1 MSSRLLWRRVAFFA
15 SSFLSLYMSLAVAG
29 AQEPEKAI
37 VVDMDYARIVKMPEG
52 AQTLVI
58 GNPMVADVTMLK
70 NNQLLVITGRSFG
83 TTNLIVLDR
92 TGAQVGESII
102 RVVSANDTLTVQRG
116 PHRESYSCNPEC
128 LPTINLK
135 DDKAYQAATIDNM
148 KLHEGTAQGVKR

>member
-1 MSSRLLWRRVAFFA
+1 MSSWSLWRGLKVFAFA
-15 SSFLSLYMSLAVAG
+15 LMSLGFALGPAA
-29 AQEPEKAI
+29 AQEPEKPI
-37 VVDMDYARIVKMPEG
+37 LVDMDYARIVKMPEG

-70 NNQLLVITGRSFG
+70 NNQLLVITGKSFG

-116 PHRESYSCNPEC
+116 PHRESYSCNPDC
-128 LPTINLK
+128 FPTINLK
-135 DDKAYQAATIDNM
+135 DSQAFQAETIGNM
-148 KLHEGTAQGVKR
+148 KLHDGSAAAAKR

>member
-1 MSSRLLWRRVAFFA
+1 MSLRSLQRGAAVFA
-15 SSFLSLYMSLAVAG
+15 SSVLFIYISLAAAA

-37 VVDMDYARIVKMPEG
+37 QVDMDYARIVKLPEG
-52 AQTLVI
+52 AQTLVV

-70 NNQLLVITGRSFG
+70 NNQLLVITGKSFG

-92 TGAQVGESII
+92 SGAQVGESII

-116 PHRESYSCNPEC
+116 PHEESYSCNPKC

-135 DDKAYQAATIDNM
+135 DDKAFQAATIESM
-148 KLHEGTAQGVKR
+148 KMHDGSAQGPRR